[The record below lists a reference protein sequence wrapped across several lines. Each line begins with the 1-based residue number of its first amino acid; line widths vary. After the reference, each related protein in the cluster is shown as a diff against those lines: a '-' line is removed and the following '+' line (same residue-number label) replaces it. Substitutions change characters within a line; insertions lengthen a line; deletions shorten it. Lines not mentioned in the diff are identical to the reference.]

1 MSRYVSEPAVFSALA
16 TRHTR
21 LFPRT
26 CVTGRWRRSRQVKA
40 VMITWMPSAKGRR
53 SAERLDRVNSTG
65 HRETGGERFGV
76 VATDYQLVVLCAVQA
91 DQDAA

>member
-1 MSRYVSEPAVFSALA
+1 
-16 TRHTR
+16 
-21 LFPRT
+21 
-26 CVTGRWRRSRQVKA
+26 
-40 VMITWMPSAKGRR
+40 MITWVPSAKGRR
-53 SAERLDRVNSTG
+53 SAERSGSVISTG